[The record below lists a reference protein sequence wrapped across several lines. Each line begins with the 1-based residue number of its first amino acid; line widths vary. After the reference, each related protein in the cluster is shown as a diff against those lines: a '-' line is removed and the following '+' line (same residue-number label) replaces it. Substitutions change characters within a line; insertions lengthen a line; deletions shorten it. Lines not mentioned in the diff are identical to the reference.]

1 MQEKVPPAL
10 SQKVRRLT
18 AVCLTVWLLVPMA
31 PVLLARSGWRVGPWP
46 LDFWTAAQGAMLVYL
61 LLVALYA
68 WLVNRWERE
77 AGRLCFEPPATQD
90 QAPVRRTP
98 TAVD

>member
-1 MQEKVPPAL
+1 MPNAL
-10 SQKVRRLT
+10 TAKVRRLN
-18 AVCLTVWLLVPMA
+18 AVCLAVWLLVPMA
-31 PVLLARSGWRVGPWP
+31 PVFLARSGWQVGPWP

-77 AGRLCFEPPATQD
+77 AGRLCFELPTVQD
-90 QAPVRRTP
+90 QAPLRRTP